1 MIKNPDPFYGNRL
14 YNRCAFFATTH
25 KEQNFCQA
33 GAFKPMKF
41 RSVWFASFAVL
52 VFFAAQA
59 GLRTRVR
66 AQEPQRPTLPTPEM
80 QRLSKLYVGTWDYTE
95 SYPKSAFSP
104 NGGQNT
110 GVYTSELG
118 PGGNSI
124 INRFHSKGPVG
135 DFEGML
141 VMTWDAKEKAYKSY
155 IFGNSFP
162 GAVIE
167 TGQWEEDAVVFRGEF
182 QAGPMKMTLRNA
194 AKLAAPGKLVTDEY
208 SSANGAQEKLL
219 VHVEATKRP

>member
-1 MIKNPDPFYGNRL
+1 
-14 YNRCAFFATTH
+14 
-25 KEQNFCQA
+25 
-33 GAFKPMKF
+33 MKF

-141 VMTWDAKEKAYKSY
+141 VMTWEAKEKAYKSY